1 MSKSFS
7 AQIDDWVR
15 KSENRMEAVFKTA
28 AQDLS
33 IAVTTPKSRG
43 GRMPVDTGFLINSI
57 MAGIN
62 QTPSGPSV
70 RTTEPER
77 DDYVMGN
84 SIAVEINS
92 AKVGDKIV
100 FGFTAAYAPYMEYQ
114 NGFVRLNAQ
123 QWPEIVDNSM
133 RKVRAAFP

>member
-7 AQIDDWVR
+7 AQVDDWVR

-33 IAVTTPKSRG
+33 IAVTTPKARG

-62 QTPSGPSV
+62 QPPSGPGA
-70 RTTEPER
+70 RTTEPQR
-77 DDYVMGN
+77 GDYEMGN
-84 SIAVEINS
+84 SIAVAINS
-92 AKVGDKIV
+92 AKLGDKIV
-100 FGFTAAYAPYMEYQ
+100 FGFTANYAPYMEYR

-123 QWPEIVDNSM
+123 QWPQLVDRAVN
-133 RKVRAAFP
+133 KVKSEFR

>member
-33 IAVTTPKSRG
+33 IAVTTPKARG

-70 RTTEPER
+70 RTTEPRR

-84 SIAVEINS
+84 SISVAINS
-92 AKVGDKIV
+92 AKLGDKIV
-100 FGFTAAYAPYMEYQ
+100 FGFA
-114 NGFVRLNAQ
+114 
-123 QWPEIVDNSM
+123 
-133 RKVRAAFP
+133 